1 MFGLSIKNLRNSFS
15 FNHIGGF
22 SRELATVKKVF
33 RWRFKRLFS
42 PYPTL
47 KEKVEANE
55 YGITSDIR
63 WHEVF
68 ADGFAESEI
77 TRVIK
82 KRLRKDADFRK
93 ELAWSKE
100 VDLFFFRRLRKH
112 DNSGIYLFGEQAVF
126 SDRGKFKACFFRAR
140 RHLGF
145 FRKRFSSCADAKNVI
160 GYAISPWDY
169 SCACDGAFLYR
180 EYEAYKR
187 RHAELMDEFYA
198 LAGDNTCWAL
208 SRRDRKRFPEEF
220 GGRLPETVTEA
231 IGRHVCNVFD
241 YYNESSAKVM
251 KGIGEYT
258 LHKLENS
265 YARKLALSPVEVVVL
280 MKPFLR
286 FVEAYKSMYTDLMA
300 DLKKLHK
307 KNRFGRLFL
316 SKEPLDPPEEDK
328 EVNDTKLY
336 CSWSI
341 YCDGDRIPTWLRL
354 LDKDRVYV
362 FLDKSNKRAVPITD
376 EEKLDWLLWRD
387 KADVLR
393 SSAEEVEIR
402 LLW

>member
-22 SRELATVKKVF
+22 SRELATVKKVY
-33 RWRFKRLFS
+33 RWHFKRLFS
-42 PYPTL
+42 PCPSF
-47 KEKVEANE
+47 KEQVEANE

-68 ADGFAESEI
+68 ADGFAESEV

-82 KRLRKDADFRK
+82 KRIRKDADFRK

-100 VDLFFFRRLRKH
+100 VDLFIFRRLRRH
-112 DNSGIYLFGEQAVF
+112 DDSGIYLFGEQAVF
-126 SDRGKFKACFFRAR
+126 SDRGRFKASFFKAR

-145 FRKRFSSCADAKNVI
+145 FRKRFSLCADAKNVI
-160 GYAISPWDY
+160 GYAISPWHYRKACSGACLY
-169 SCACDGAFLYR
+169 S
-180 EYEAYKR
+180 ENEAYKR
-187 RHAELMDEFYA
+187 RHAELMDEFYQ

-208 SRRDRKRFPEEF
+208 SRGDRKRFPEEF
-220 GGRLPETVTEA
+220 GVFMPETATEA

-241 YYNESSAKVM
+241 FYNDSSAKVM
-251 KGIGEYT
+251 KSIGEYT

-265 YARKLALSPVEVVVL
+265 YARKLALSPAEVVAL
-280 MKPFLR
+280 MRPFLR

-300 DLKKLHK
+300 DLKKIHK

-316 SKEPLDPPEEDK
+316 SKEPLDSPEEDK
-328 EVNDTKLY
+328 EVDDTKLY
-336 CSWSI
+336 CSWSM

-362 FLDKSNKRAVPITD
+362 FLDKSNKRAVPIKD

-393 SSAEEVEIR
+393 YSAEEVVVQ